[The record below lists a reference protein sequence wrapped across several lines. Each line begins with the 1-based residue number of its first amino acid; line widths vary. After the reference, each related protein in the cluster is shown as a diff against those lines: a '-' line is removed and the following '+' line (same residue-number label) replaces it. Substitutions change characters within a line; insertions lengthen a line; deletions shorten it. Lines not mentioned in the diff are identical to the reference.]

1 MAKAFESL
9 FGSVT
14 CLPGCFSMYRITQ
27 ESTRKPLII
36 NSQVI
41 QDYSENRV
49 DYLHTK
55 NLLLLG
61 EDRYLTTY
69 LSPLNLITLDYCWNI
84 THDSRQNLFEM
95 QRLGQRHQNNGQSSF
110 LNDDDG
116 SILQFTTS
124 LSSFRSQDYAV
135 FAVSVCDSLSCSIW
149 SVQFYSPLLS
159 FISDTSSTLSRPTL
173 MLFQ

>member
-49 DYLHTK
+49 DHLHTK

-69 LSPLNLITLDYCWNI
+69 FPSFNVITLDYC
-84 THDSRQNLFEM
+84 
-95 QRLGQRHQNNGQSSF
+95 
-110 LNDDDG
+110 
-116 SILQFTTS
+116 
-124 LSSFRSQDYAV
+124 
-135 FAVSVCDSLSCSIW
+135 
-149 SVQFYSPLLS
+149 
-159 FISDTSSTLSRPTL
+159 
-173 MLFQ
+173 